1 LCKLKELVLDTTI
14 KEALRAA
21 SARAQLSLAALNVFL
36 QSKLL
41 ELKGLRTQT
50 KVVLDE
56 VADIKERKAEVSKE
70 LERLNLL
77 LKESE
82 EEDETEETGDV

>member
-1 LCKLKELVLDTTI
+1 LCKSKELVLDTTI

-21 SARAQLSLAALNVFL
+21 AARARLSLAALNVFL

-41 ELKGLRTQT
+41 ELKGLRTRT